1 MSVLRVNRA
10 LRNVTA
16 WVGHGWESKKVAEEV
31 RRWGITRIK
40 QVMGDLQS
48 WWEGGKGREE
58 RGGGE
63 GGDGVGWQ
71 VFEKGEGG
79 RVVDDGACW
88 EEEVAVSVG
97 GGSWWGAGGGQDV
110 RGRAGCPPLEGQGV
124 ERLFSMLALDPMEL
138 SKEGC
143 GGLTTL
149 SGRIDLGNSTVG
161 SFDFLRFAFRP
172 RDCSPN
178 LAPEHRDY
186 VTMRVGGEWRL
197 DGCEVASC
205 HGKLADTSITSQ
217 P

>member
-1 MSVLRVNRA
+1 M
-10 LRNVTA
+10 
-16 WVGHGWESKKVAEEV
+16 

-48 WWEGGKGREE
+48 WWEGGGGGRGERGREE
-58 RGGGE
+58 GGGV
-63 GGDGVGWQ
+63 VGWEM
-71 VFEKGEGG
+71 FEKGGGG
-79 RVVDDGACW
+79 RVKDDGACW
-88 EEEVAVSVG
+88 EEELAVSVG
-97 GGSWWGAGGGQDV
+97 GGSWWGTGSDQNV
-110 RGRAGCPPLEGQGV
+110 RERAGCPPLEGQGV
-124 ERLFSMLALDPMEL
+124 ERLFSMAALDPVEL

-149 SGRIDLGNSTVG
+149 SGRLDLGNSTTG

-178 LAPEHRDY
+178 LAPEHREY

-205 HGKLADTSITSQ
+205 YGSFAGTSI
-217 P
+217 PL